1 MSGQRFAHRTA
12 AEVGVLGDGAGNV
25 RIVNTDLVLFRLGT
39 STGQTQV
46 GHLPRVLTGEVTFSG
61 GVYTVTPGEIAA
73 TALTEGAICFV
84 ERLSGRAPCG
94 WRVVADGLI

>member
-12 AEVGVLGDGAGNV
+12 AEVGVLGDGDETI
-25 RIVNTDLVLFRLGT
+25 RIPNTDLVVFRLGT
-39 STGQTQV
+39 STGRLQI
-46 GHLPRVLTGEVTFSG
+46 GHLPRVLTGEVTYLN
-61 GVYTVTPGEIAA
+61 GVYSVPLYAPED
-73 TALTEGAICFV
+73 ALTEGAIVFV

>member
-1 MSGQRFAHRTA
+1 MSGQRVAHRTA

-39 STGQTQV
+39 TAGRPQV
-46 GHLPRVLTGEVTFSG
+46 GHLPRVLTGEMTFAN
-61 GVYTVTPGEIAA
+61 GVYSVPLYVPEDV
-73 TALTEGAICFV
+73 LTEGAICFV

-94 WRVVADGLI
+94 WRIVPDGIL

>member
-12 AEVGVLGDGAGNV
+12 AEVGVLGDGDETV
-25 RIVNTDLVLFRLGT
+25 RIPNTDLVVFRLGT
-39 STGQTQV
+39 STGRLQI
-46 GHLPRVLTGEVTFSG
+46 GHLPRVLTGEMTLTN
-61 GVYTVTPGEIAA
+61 GVYSVPTYIPVP
-73 TALTEGAICFV
+73 LTQGAIVFV